1 MNDKDKVV
9 NELNKREWCAGN
21 GEYTP
26 SYTFGNESAKILFDD
41 VKRPKHYNVGN
52 IETIEIIKEIT
63 QHYTGFQ
70 AYLVGNV
77 VKYLP
82 RAPHKGKKLEDLQ
95 KAHDYLGRLIEE
107 VEREESG
114 LIN

>member
-1 MNDKDKVV
+1 MNDKDRVV
-9 NELNKREWCAGN
+9 AELEREFPDVRFLN
-21 GEYTP
+21 DKT
-26 SYTFGNESAKILFDD
+26 FDD

-95 KAHDYLGRLIEE
+95 KAQDYLGRLIDEVKNEE
-107 VEREESG
+107 TT
-114 LIN
+114 L